1 MNALPPPGPLT
12 MGHALFL
19 DFDGTLAP
27 IQDDPDSVFL
37 PNRGA
42 ELLAALSEG
51 LGGALAV
58 ISGRDMRDLARRVP
72 GTLWRAGAHGLET
85 CAPGEMPA
93 ETPPAAPDDLAQA
106 VAGAV
111 SGLEG
116 VRVETKGPVLAIHF
130 RAAPEVGDE
139 LGRRLSAALT
149 SVPAYRLERGKMV
162 FETKPDAA
170 NKGKALTRMLS
181 AAPFAGRTPV
191 MVGDDTTDEAA
202 MQVTNAAGGWSVK
215 VGEGETAARHGLAD
229 PAAVWKWL
237 EGALN

>member
-1 MNALPPPGPLT
+1 MNALPPPRPLIK
-12 MGHALFL
+12 GHALFL

-37 PNRGA
+37 PDRGA
-42 ELLAALSEG
+42 ELLTTLSER

-85 CAPGEMPA
+85 CAPEEPPA

-106 VAGAV
+106 VAEAV
-111 SGLEG
+111 AGLEG
-116 VRVETKGPVLAIHF
+116 VRVEPKGAVLAIHF
-130 RAAPEVGDE
+130 RAAPEMGEE
-139 LGRRLSAALT
+139 LGSRLAAAIAA
-149 SVPAYRLERGKMV
+149 VPAYRLERGKMV

-170 NKGKALTRMLS
+170 NKGKALSRMLK

-202 MQVTNAAGGWSVK
+202 MQAANAAGGWSVK
-215 VGEGETAARHGLAD
+215 VGEGETAAEHGLAD